1 MKKHFFIILILLKF
15 SCSSNN
21 FEVDTVT
28 AVQLFDNIKRH
39 NFSEYVLINIWST
52 WCLPCVEEFPY
63 IVDLENR
70 YDIKDLDV
78 VFLSTDWDEN
88 SHEVIKFLKEQN
100 VVGQHYRKKEGDDEN
115 FINSIS
121 QSWSGVL
128 PFTGIYDKNLSL
140 KVYWE
145 GKKDE
150 NFFKF
155 KIDSLL
161 SKKGQYL

>member
-1 MKKHFFIILILLKF
+1 MNKYIKIILVITQI
-15 SCSSNN
+15 SCSSND
-21 FEVDTVT
+21 FIVDTVT
-28 AVQLFDNIKRH
+28 ADQLFKNIRKH
-39 NFSEYVLINIWST
+39 NSSDYILINVWST

-63 IVDLENR
+63 IVNLEKQS
-70 YDIKDLDV
+70 DTEDLDV

-88 SHEVIKFLKEQN
+88 SLEVNQFLKEQN
-100 VVGQHYRKKEGDDEN
+100 VTGQHYRKKEGDDEN

-128 PFTGIYDKNLSL
+128 PFTGIYDKNLNL
-140 KVYWE
+140 IAYWE
-145 GKKDE
+145 GKRDE

-161 SKKGQYL
+161 SKKG

>member
-1 MKKHFFIILILLKF
+1 M
-15 SCSSNN
+15 
-21 FEVDTVT
+21 
-28 AVQLFDNIKRH
+28 
-39 NFSEYVLINIWST
+39 INVWST
-52 WCLPCVEEFPY
+52 WCLPCIEEFPY
-63 IVDLENR
+63 IVNLEKQ
-70 YDIKDLDV
+70 YDTKDLDV

-88 SHEVIKFLKEQN
+88 ALEVKQFLKEQN

-128 PFTGIYDKNLSL
+128 PFTGIYDKNLNL
-140 KVYWE
+140 KAYWE
-145 GKKDE
+145 GKRDE

-161 SKKGQYL
+161 LKKG